1 MTNRQRAVYHLGV
14 AIGHLQSVDYKS
26 LANAEFQVCLALLEM
41 VKADPERISCDM
53 LIDVLEREKKRRF
66 GNKANDEQQGA
77 SEA

>member
-1 MTNRQRAVYHLGV
+1 MTHRQRAVYHLGV
-14 AIGHLQSVDYKS
+14 AIGHLQGVDHPS

-66 GNKANDEQQGA
+66 GNKPNDNQQ
-77 SEA
+77 SPQEA